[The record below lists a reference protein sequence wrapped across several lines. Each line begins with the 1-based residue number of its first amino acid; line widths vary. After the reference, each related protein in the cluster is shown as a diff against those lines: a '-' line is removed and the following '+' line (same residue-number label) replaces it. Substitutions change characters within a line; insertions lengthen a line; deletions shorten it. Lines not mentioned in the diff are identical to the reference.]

1 MPRAKGPLSAS
12 PRRTTEVPKKQQVSD
27 ADKYKIANL
36 PPIPA
41 KSGQLTYGL
50 NTQEYSDHLEN
61 VRKIVLDIRC
71 IKKQDATEV
80 EDARIL
86 RSIAEAL
93 VNDGTTGQ
101 DVADAVI
108 ACLEYKSAKK
118 LEFTN
123 EQFFEAFYMFRWYE
137 MLHFAEWKLTLD
149 DFVEFQS
156 GAFNLMKVAIDSIP
170 FCILY
175 IQALRNLYR
184 DHGGASLQ
192 YDNFK
197 NVFFTPPVAKPVDQ
211 GCKYW

>member
-1 MPRAKGPLSAS
+1 M
-12 PRRTTEVPKKQQVSD
+12 
-27 ADKYKIANL
+27 
-36 PPIPA
+36 
-41 KSGQLTYGL
+41 
-50 NTQEYSDHLEN
+50 LE
-61 VRKIVLDIRC
+61 IRC
-71 IKKQDATEV
+71 SKKQDTTEV

-86 RSIAEAL
+86 RSIAEGL
-93 VNDGTTGQ
+93 VNQGTTGQ

-108 ACLEYKSAKK
+108 ACLEYKNAKK

-156 GAFNLMKVAIDSIP
+156 GACNLMKVEIDSVP
-170 FCILY
+170 FRVLY

-184 DHGGASLQ
+184 DHGGASLP

-197 NVFFTPPVAKPVDQ
+197 NVFKKCIDLIHKEQSFGTLEDHCMKDSAIIRGVDEFVEKTNS
-211 GCKYW
+211 CT